1 MSMPESTPIQI
12 QKSEKFLNS
21 LTKPSCNC
29 TNGVRMCY
37 KTPCMGTVDDMEKL
51 MDAGYAKNLM
61 LDFWLGKDPNGMS
74 DKVKETMD
82 PGLVDSYVNNPFEEN
97 VPYLVPALKGH
108 EGKITSM
115 GKTGTCNL
123 LVDNKCSLHDKGLKP
138 IQGQTAC
145 CKIERVFI
153 DPVSGKQMEID
164 ERVPILHTWNTKR
177 GKNLIKRWK
186 QEVSYTGPDNLEL
199 PKDKISQIGIML
211 ELMIGPARER
221 QAMIDGKVPE
231 QTPEEK
237 NPQPVTLTYE
247 KPY

>member
-1 MSMPESTPIQI
+1 MSIPESTPIQI

-21 LTKPSCNC
+21 LTKPACNC
-29 TNGVRMCY
+29 NNGVRMCY
-37 KTPCMGTVDDMEKL
+37 KTPCMGTVDDLEKL
-51 MDAGYAKNLM
+51 IDAGYAKNLM
-61 LDFWLGKDPNGMS
+61 LDFWMGRDPNGMS
-74 DKVKETMD
+74 ERVQKTMD

-123 LVDNKCSLHDKGLKP
+123 LVDNKCSVHDKGLKP

-145 CKIERVFI
+145 CKIQRVYN
-153 DPVSGKQMEID
+153 DPVTGKQLEID
-164 ERVPILHTWNTKR
+164 ERFPILHTWNTQR
-177 GKNLIKRWK
+177 GKDLIARWK
-186 QEVSYTGPDNLEL
+186 KEVNYTGPDNLEI
-199 PKDKISQIGIML
+199 PTDKISQLGILL

-221 QAMIDGKVPE
+221 EALKAGGVPDFTE
-231 QTPEEK
+231 EEK
-237 NPQPVTLTYE
+237 NPNPVYLTYE